1 MEEDWK
7 RAPTRP
13 YGTFPIEF
21 QSYTLERMRVLV
33 VEDEHRIAD
42 LLRRALEHERHT
54 VSLAYDGEDGLSQA
68 QLGTFDII
76 VLDVLLPKLDGFEV
90 CHRLRAAGI
99 ATPVLMLTALDAV
112 ADRVDGLD
120 AGADDYLTKPFAVAE
135 LLARVRAL
143 GRRGPQS
150 AAETLKVADIILD
163 PGRHTVHRDGRHV
176 DLTRTEFALLEY
188 LMRHPGQVL
197 TRQQILDQVWG
208 YDYETMTNVVDI
220 YIHYLRNKIE
230 KGFSKKLVRTVRGV
244 GYSIG
249 ENA

>member
-1 MEEDWK
+1 
-7 RAPTRP
+7 
-13 YGTFPIEF
+13 
-21 QSYTLERMRVLV
+21 MRVLV

-143 GRRGPQS
+143 GRRGPPS

-163 PGRHTVHRDGRHV
+163 PGRHPVRRDGRHV

-230 KGFSKKLVRTVRGV
+230 KGFGNKLVRTVRGV
-244 GYSIG
+244 GYSIS

>member
-1 MEEDWK
+1 
-7 RAPTRP
+7 
-13 YGTFPIEF
+13 
-21 QSYTLERMRVLV
+21 MRVLV

-230 KGFSKKLVRTVRGV
+230 KGFSNKLVRTVRGV
-244 GYSIG
+244 GYSIS

>member
-1 MEEDWK
+1 
-7 RAPTRP
+7 
-13 YGTFPIEF
+13 
-21 QSYTLERMRVLV
+21 MRVLV

>member
-1 MEEDWK
+1 
-7 RAPTRP
+7 
-13 YGTFPIEF
+13 
-21 QSYTLERMRVLV
+21 MRVLV

-54 VSLAYDGEDGLSQA
+54 VSLAYDGEDGLSQV

-163 PGRHTVHRDGRHV
+163 PGRHTVRRDGRHV

-244 GYSIG
+244 GYSIS